1 MSGCEG
7 HRGEGAA
14 PKSRHAAHGFT
25 LMELMVALAISS
37 VLITGLLQ
45 VVLAATSSF
54 ALQQGLGQMQE
65 HARFLTAQLTD
76 AIRPAGFHPQPWL
89 DAANASAVGAGS
101 AEAVSLA
108 GDRLEVLRWSDRNC
122 FDNPNPATDGNG
134 MPLYQL
140 RITAFEVVSGQ
151 LVLNCRY
158 GPDPTSL
165 VTQVNNLG
173 LAGPVDA
180 FEVQFAEDADAD
192 GQAERWVPAGQW
204 QVETG
209 LRAVRFAFVLATPEP
224 VQGSTAGPLQL
235 LGSSYTPPGD
245 GRLRRA
251 YQGTVALAGRLP

>member
-1 MSGCEG
+1 MSG
-7 HRGEGAA
+7 RAQ
-14 PKSRHAAHGFT
+14 GFT
-25 LMELMVALAISS
+25 LMELLVALTISS
-37 VLITGLLQ
+37 VLLTGLLQ

-65 HARFLTAQLTD
+65 HARFLSAQLAD
-76 AIRPAGFHPQPWL
+76 AIRPAGFHPQPWTEPG
-89 DAANASAVGAGS
+89 AVSAVGVGS
-101 AEAVSLA
+101 AEALSPA

-134 MPLYQL
+134 MPLYHL
-140 RITAFEVVSGQ
+140 RITRFEVISGQ

-158 GPDPTSL
+158 GPDPASL

-192 GQAERWVPAGQW
+192 GQAERWVAAGQW
-204 QVETG
+204 QHETS
-209 LRAVRFAFVLATPEP
+209 LRAVRFALVLATPER
-224 VQGSTAGPLQL
+224 VQGSATGPMQL
-235 LGSSYTPPGD
+235 FDASYTPADD
-245 GRLRRA
+245 GRLRRV